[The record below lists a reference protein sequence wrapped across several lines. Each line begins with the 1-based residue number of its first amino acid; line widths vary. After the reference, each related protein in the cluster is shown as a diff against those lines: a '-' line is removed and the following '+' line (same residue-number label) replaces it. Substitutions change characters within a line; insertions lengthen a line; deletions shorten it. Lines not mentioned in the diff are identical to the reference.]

1 MIQEQDEIKMN
12 ESELNKYE
20 SVVNEKIQTS
30 LNQTKKNNKKK
41 IINVNDVT

>member
-1 MIQEQDEIKMN
+1 MIQEQDEINMN

-20 SVVNEKIQTS
+20 SVVNEEIQTS

-41 IINVNDVT
+41 L